1 MSEKKRFVQ
10 SKYAHHLQDT
20 ETNTHYYLTSEKV
33 GCKDLFDE
41 IERLTEENEQLK
53 KRLYLYE
60 ISEDEVYKYLR
71 THPMPTRTNERTI
84 TPLDMRHKRY

>member
-1 MSEKKRFVQ
+1 MSEKKRLVQ

-20 ETNTHYYLTSEKV
+20 ETGAHYYLISGKV

-41 IERLTEENEQLK
+41 IERLTKENEQLK

-60 ISEDEVYKYLR
+60 ISEDEVHKYLR
-71 THPMPTRTNERTI
+71 THPIPTRANERTI
-84 TPLDMRHKRY
+84 TPLDMRHKRC